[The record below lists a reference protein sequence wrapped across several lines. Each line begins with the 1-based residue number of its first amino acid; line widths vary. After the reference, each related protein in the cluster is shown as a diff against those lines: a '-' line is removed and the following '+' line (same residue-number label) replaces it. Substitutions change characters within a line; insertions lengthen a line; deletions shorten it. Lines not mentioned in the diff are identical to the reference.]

1 MQLFKT
7 EEYNE
12 DFGPCL
18 FINFSRDENGNVLG
32 EPPEVCF
39 SSGYL
44 QEGFEESEWPYF
56 IKGDLFNHL
65 FEQAD
70 PKSFPPKKITKED
83 AFDALE
89 NAVSQ
94 LHAYA
99 CSLPIGKDREKAFAI
114 FQAARI
120 APRAEW

>member
-1 MQLFKT
+1 MKLFKT

-44 QEGFEESEWPYF
+44 QEDFEESEWPYF

-70 PKSFPPKKITKED
+70 PKSFPPKKITKDE
-83 AFDALE
+83 AFDALQE
-89 NAVSQ
+89 AISK
-94 LHAYA
+94 LHTYA
-99 CSLPIGKDREKAFAI
+99 CSLPIGKSRTKAFAI
-114 FQAARI
+114 YQAVRMS
-120 APRAEW
+120 PLTE